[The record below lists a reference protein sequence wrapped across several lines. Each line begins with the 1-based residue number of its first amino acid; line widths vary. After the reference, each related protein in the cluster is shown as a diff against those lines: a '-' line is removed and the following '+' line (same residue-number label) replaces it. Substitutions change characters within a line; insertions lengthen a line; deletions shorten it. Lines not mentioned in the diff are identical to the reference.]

1 MTTRDNQRINLVQ
14 AICLRP
20 RMYTQNGSLAE
31 VYDLLT
37 DDNAPQPLGGN
48 RANASVVATVR
59 WLRGNASHPTR
70 IVDEMIELHG
80 TDDAAL
86 KAICQFA
93 STLPPE

>member
-1 MTTRDNQRINLVQ
+1 MTSDEFDRINLVQ

-20 RMYTQNGSLAE
+20 RMYTRNGTLAE
-31 VYDLLT
+31 VYALLT
-37 DDNAPQPLGGN
+37 DDDAPQPIAGN

-59 WLRGNASHPTR
+59 WLRRNASDPAR

-80 TDDAAL
+80 TDDAAI